1 MNTAPLMTPAGRS
14 RLPRVWP
21 DLSMQPFFAIFR
33 KRSQLP
39 QTKPTQ
45 KKSAKTML
53 EDEQRNHW
61 K

>member
-1 MNTAPLMTPAGRS
+1 
-14 RLPRVWP
+14 
-21 DLSMQPFFAIFR
+21 MQPFFAIFR

-45 KKSAKTML
+45 KNSVKTML
-53 EDEQRNHW
+53 EDEQHNHW

>member
-1 MNTAPLMTPAGRS
+1 
-14 RLPRVWP
+14 
-21 DLSMQPFFAIFR
+21 MQPFFAIFR
-33 KRSQLP
+33 KRSQ
-39 QTKPTQ
+39 TSANEANA